1 MQELTFSTMIAV
13 FEEIFG
19 RGLLWVMV
27 AAAVLVTA
35 AYLYVLI
42 RDRAVSWRK
51 FLWAQVAMP
60 FGAIA
65 AVLFVQNV
73 TSSGFGDIGGPID
86 VIVLLLVAV
95 AGAGGAAVLV
105 YTAQSLLR
113 GQAAKPITRPSLFGP
128 SARSAPHGRRWRIV
142 RVARDGA
149 GRKRVWKSCRNMPK
163 RFMLCRRL
171 SWISSTGLTAQ
182 RAMCCARSVR
192 MTGAS
197 AGFLPCAPRIAP
209 IRWRCRGCH

>member
-1 MQELTFSTMIAV
+1 MQDLTLTTMIAV

-19 RGLLWVMV
+19 RGLFWVMV

-65 AVLFVQNV
+65 AVLFVQKV
-73 TSSGFGDIGGPID
+73 TSSGFRDIGGPID
-86 VIVLLLVAV
+86 VIVLLLVAA
-95 AGAGGAAVLV
+95 AGAVGAAILV

-113 GQAAKPITRPSLFGP
+113 GKAAKP
-128 SARSAPHGRRWRIV
+128 
-142 RVARDGA
+142 
-149 GRKRVWKSCRNMPK
+149 
-163 RFMLCRRL
+163 
-171 SWISSTGLTAQ
+171 
-182 RAMCCARSVR
+182 
-192 MTGAS
+192 
-197 AGFLPCAPRIAP
+197 
-209 IRWRCRGCH
+209 